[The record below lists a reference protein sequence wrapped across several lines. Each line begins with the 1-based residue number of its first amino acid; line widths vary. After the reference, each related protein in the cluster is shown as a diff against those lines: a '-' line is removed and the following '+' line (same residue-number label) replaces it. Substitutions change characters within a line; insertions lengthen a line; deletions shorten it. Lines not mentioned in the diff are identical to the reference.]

1 MSVRINGTTGVTT
14 PNLTATTK
22 VTTADLVN
30 TGNYNGGQL
39 GNRNLITNGAMQVAQ
54 RGTSL
59 SIAPAEN
66 GYSVDRFKVFTYA
79 MDQLTGTFAQVSDAP
94 SGFANSL
101 KWTTGTAE
109 SAITDS
115 EYHSIEY
122 NIEAQDL
129 QRLEQGSST
138 AKTIT
143 LSFWVKSSVADDFG
157 VSIYKPDEAGS
168 LSTRVVNPT
177 YTINSAN
184 TWEYKTITILGD
196 TDSSGGI
203 TLDNG
208 IGLTLSWGIGCGPV
222 YSGTPNTSWGTY
234 SNPTWLGSQT
244 QSTVTTTS
252 GATFQITGVQL
263 EVGDTATPFEH
274 RSYGQELALCQ
285 RYYERIQAGAT
296 SNYIGF
302 SAGTIY
308 GSGTYL
314 GHFTASVP
322 MRVTPTFSTDAL
334 NSASRM
340 SVVSGNNTY
349 SISSVAVTGNNQR
362 LRINAAGALSGIVGQ
377 GAYVQVQNGYHVA
390 FEAEL

>member
-22 VTTADLVN
+22 VTTADLAN

-39 GNRNLITNGAMQVAQ
+39 GNRNLIINGAMQVAQ
-54 RGTSL
+54 RTTSL
-59 SIAPAEN
+59 TVAPGEN
-66 GYSVDRFKVFTYA
+66 DYSVDRFKLFTYA
-79 MDQLTGTFAQVSDAP
+79 MDQLTGTFAQVDDAP
-94 SGFANSL
+94 VGFANSL

-109 SAITDS
+109 STIVDS

-122 NIEAQDL
+122 SIEAQDL
-129 QRLEQGSST
+129 QQLSQGSST

-157 VSIYKPDEAGS
+157 ISIYKPDNAGS

-203 TLDNG
+203 LNDNG
-208 IGLTLSWGIGCGPV
+208 IGFTLSWGIGCGPV
-222 YSGTPNTSWGTY
+222 YSGTVNTEWGSY
-234 SNPTWLGSQT
+234 SNPKWLGSQT

-274 RSYGQELALCQ
+274 RSYGDELARCQ
-285 RYYERIQAGAT
+285 RYCYVFKQENSQYGGLVTFANAYSSANIQGGKPLPVQMRAKPTLTFTGNIQVSEGTNLHNSSAT
-296 SNYIGF
+296 SV
-302 SAGTIY
+302 
-308 GSGTYL
+308 L
-314 GHFTASVP
+314 G
-322 MRVTPTFSTDAL
+322 
-334 NSASRM
+334 N
-340 SVVSGNNTY
+340 G
-349 SISSVAVTGNNQR
+349 SSVDQLHFWIGNFSGLTTNQGYFA
-362 LRINAAGALSGIVGQ
+362 NMQTSGQIFIVD
-377 GAYVQVQNGYHVA
+377 
-390 FEAEL
+390 AEL

>member
-1 MSVRINGTTGVTT
+1 MSVKINGTTGVTT

-22 VTTADLVN
+22 VTTADLAN

-39 GNRNLITNGAMQVAQ
+39 GNRNLIINGAMQVAQ
-54 RGTSL
+54 RTTSL
-59 SIAPAEN
+59 TVAPGEN
-66 GYSVDRFKVFTYA
+66 DYSVDRFKLFTYA
-79 MDQLTGTFAQVSDAP
+79 MDQLTGTFAQVDDAP
-94 SGFANSL
+94 VGFANSL

-109 SAITDS
+109 STIVDS

-122 NIEAQDL
+122 SIEAQDL
-129 QRLEQGSST
+129 QQLSQGSST

-157 VSIYKPDEAGS
+157 ISIYKPDNAGS

-203 TLDNG
+203 LNDNG
-208 IGLTLSWGIGCGPV
+208 IGFTLSWGIGCGPV
-222 YSGTPNTSWGTY
+222 YSGTPNTSWDTY

-274 RSYGQELALCQ
+274 RSYGDELARCQ
-285 RYYERIQAGAT
+285 RYCYVFKQENSQYGGLVTFANAYSSANIQGGKPLPVQMRAKPTLTFTGNIQVSEGTNLHNSSAT
-296 SNYIGF
+296 SV
-302 SAGTIY
+302 
-308 GSGTYL
+308 L
-314 GHFTASVP
+314 G
-322 MRVTPTFSTDAL
+322 
-334 NSASRM
+334 N
-340 SVVSGNNTY
+340 G
-349 SISSVAVTGNNQR
+349 SSVDQLHFWIGNFSGLTTNQGYFA
-362 LRINAAGALSGIVGQ
+362 NMQTSGQIFIVD
-377 GAYVQVQNGYHVA
+377 
-390 FEAEL
+390 AEL

>member
-1 MSVRINGTTGVTT
+1 
-14 PNLTATTK
+14 
-22 VTTADLVN
+22 
-30 TGNYNGGQL
+30 
-39 GNRNLITNGAMQVAQ
+39 
-54 RGTSL
+54 
-59 SIAPAEN
+59 
-66 GYSVDRFKVFTYA
+66 
-79 MDQLTGTFAQVSDAP
+79 
-94 SGFANSL
+94 L

-122 NIEAQDL
+122 SIEAQDL

-157 VSIYKPDEAGS
+157 VSIYKPDSAGS

-274 RSYGQELALCQ
+274 RSFGDELAKCK
-285 RYYERIQAGAT
+285 RYYN
-296 SNYIGF
+296 SSYNYGVV
-302 SAGTIY
+302 AGTASNDTPINHMSRG
-308 GSGTYL
+308 GSYNIIGQMFHST
-314 GHFTASVP
+314 P
-322 MRVTPTFSTDAL
+322 MRAAPT
-334 NSASRM
+334 
-340 SVVSGNNTY
+340 VVIYNPINGTVNQLKGDG
-349 SISSVAVTGNNQR
+349 SSYA
-362 LRINAAGALSGIVGQ
+362 NAAVLADSFAGTTFYVNGTAISETVFLSVH
-377 GAYVQVQNGYHVA
+377 AT
-390 FEAEL
+390 FDAEL